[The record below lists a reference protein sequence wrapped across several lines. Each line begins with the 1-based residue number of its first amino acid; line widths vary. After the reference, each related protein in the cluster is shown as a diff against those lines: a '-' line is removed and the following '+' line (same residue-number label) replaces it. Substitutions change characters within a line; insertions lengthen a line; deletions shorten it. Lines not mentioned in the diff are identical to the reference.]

1 MAGEGLE
8 AHRHNLR
15 VWLVALLTVAA
26 LALVGAGEASA
37 CSCAD
42 IDPRD
47 RLEQGHPAMSGRVVE
62 ATYDE
67 PAGSAAYVVEVERA
81 LNVRLGDRVEIRA
94 GLSEAG
100 CGFRWREGRRVAAF
114 IYRRGGRWTSNLC
127 SLTTPGELERAT
139 EPYPRPLGRGR
150 VALLAGGSFGDARLM
165 ALDERGR
172 ILGYG
177 FGEGSVRRISVCP
190 GGGAAAELVDRG
202 PSRSFV
208 VVRSLESLRVLSAAA
223 VPRHT
228 SDLTCADA
236 GGATVYA
243 GGVDYARGNGRAEV
257 FRIAGS
263 IRSRVLA
270 RPADQ
275 LALGPGAAYLAVG
288 SRVLAASL
296 PDGGTRTLLTG
307 QAVHQLAP
315 SPDGGRLAV
324 LGFDRGVWIVDTA
337 TGAASSRSLRPWAF
351 GWIAPDRLLVRVN
364 RAALTFDA
372 AMHPQRRYGGYAAV
386 HHAAVGDA
394 LFGMDRYRLLR
405 LDLTTGAVRTAR
417 RLPDRGIAE
426 LVAVPGGPELGV
438 PRRAPTAI
446 RPAAAVARSGPL
458 CPLP

>member
-1 MAGEGLE
+1 MNARRL
-8 AHRHNLR
+8 L
-15 VWLVALLTVAA
+15 LLTGLSAVLVLAGADAA
-26 LALVGAGEASA
+26 RA

-47 RLEQGHPAMSGRVVE
+47 RLEEGYPAMSGRVVE
-62 ATYDE
+62 ATHDD
-67 PAGSAAYVVEVERA
+67 PPGSATYVVEVERA
-81 LNVRLGDRVEIRA
+81 LNVRLGDRVEISA

-114 IYRRGGRWTSNLC
+114 IHRARGGRWTSNLC
-127 SLTTPGELERAT
+127 SLTTPGELVRAT

-177 FGEGSVRRISVCP
+177 FGEGSVRRLSVCP

-228 SDLTCADA
+228 SDLTCAGD

-243 GGVDYARGNGRAEV
+243 GGIDYGRRGNGRAEV

-263 IRSRVLA
+263 SRSRVLA

-275 LALGPGAAYLAVG
+275 LALGPGSAYLAAG

-296 PDGGTRTLLTG
+296 PDGGTRAVLTG
-307 QAVHQLAP
+307 QVAHQLVP

-324 LGFDRGVWIVDTA
+324 LDFDRGVWIVDTA
-337 TGAASSRSLRPWAF
+337 TGGVSSRPLRPWAL

-372 AMHPQRRYGGYAAV
+372 AMRPQRRYGGYAAV
-386 HHAAVGDA
+386 HHAALGDA

-426 LVAVPGGPELGV
+426 LVAVPGGPELEV

-446 RPAAAVARSGPL
+446 RPAAAVAGSGPL